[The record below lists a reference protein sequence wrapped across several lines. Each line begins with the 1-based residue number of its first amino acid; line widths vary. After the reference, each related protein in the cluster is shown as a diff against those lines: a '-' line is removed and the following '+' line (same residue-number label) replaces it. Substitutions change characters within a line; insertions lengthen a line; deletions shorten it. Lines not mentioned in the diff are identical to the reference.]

1 MANFTDGINYG
12 RNYSLEFNPLIPP
25 LVGAGTVLL
34 PGVTA
39 PTSSVKLA
47 QENKLDFQDY
57 RTGLAIEFTVTKTV
71 PPISLGSTDKAE
83 ITIFNLNPETSRS
96 IQRPGQFTFSLGH
109 GGDLAEVFIGKAT
122 TTSTG
127 IIGNDTFLTLPMVAG
142 DFMAKGRYFSKTYN
156 IGASTTQISID
167 LISFIRG
174 SASRGLPATEVV
186 GVNEFDFKDNV
197 VYTEP
202 KTLRGDAVEL
212 LSILHA
218 PKYYVFITAMNTVN
232 IIKRNEFIVGPQARL
247 LLAGPSLLWSPKYGQ
262 VDYIKFISRPAV
274 EGVDAVYSGIESRG
288 ILTPD
293 INVGTIMNVDAGP
306 TNPNTFGPDLSAVPE
321 KFFCR
326 VNSVKHF
333 GNTYTGE
340 FLTKWAGDFLS
351 TDQLPEI

>member
-1 MANFTDGINYG
+1 MANFQDGINYG
-12 RNYSLEFNPLIPP
+12 RNYALEFLPLNKTD
-25 LVGAGTVLL
+25 A
-34 PGVTA
+34 
-39 PTSSVKLA
+39 SVKLA
-47 QENKLDFQDY
+47 QENNLSFPDY

-71 PPISLGSTDKAE
+71 PPISIGSTDKAE
-83 ITIFNLNPETSRS
+83 LTIYNINPDTSRA

-122 TTSTG
+122 TSSTG
-127 IIGNDTFLTLPMVAG
+127 IVGNDTFLNLPMVAG
-142 DFMAKGRYFSKTYN
+142 DFMTKARYFSKTYN

-167 LISFIRG
+167 LITFIKGSFD
-174 SASRGLPATEVV
+174 RGLPSTTVV

-212 LSILHA
+212 LALLHA

-232 IIKRNEFIVGPQARL
+232 IIRRNEFIVGPQARQ
-247 LLAGPSLLWSPKYGQ
+247 LLAGPSLLWSPKFGQ
-262 VDYIKFISRPAV
+262 IDYIKFISRPAV
-274 EGVDAVYSGIESRG
+274 EGQGTVFTGIESRG

-293 INVGTIMNVDAGP
+293 INVGTIINVDAGA
-306 TNPNTFGPDLSAVPE
+306 TNPTTFGPDLSGVAE

-326 VNSVKHF
+326 VTSVKHF
-333 GNTYTGE
+333 GNTYTGD
-340 FLTKWAGDFLS
+340 FLTQWAGDFIS